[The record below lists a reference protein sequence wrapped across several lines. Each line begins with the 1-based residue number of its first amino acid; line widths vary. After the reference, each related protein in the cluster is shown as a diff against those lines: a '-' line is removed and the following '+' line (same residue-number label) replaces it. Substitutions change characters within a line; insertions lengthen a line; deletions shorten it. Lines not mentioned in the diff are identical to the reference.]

1 MPRSD
6 AITLKQLRALS
17 AVASHGSITRAA
29 AAIHLTPPAVHTQL
43 RQLAANMGAEMLSR
57 GDGGKMELTTEGE
70 VVLETIRRI
79 EVELGACLRSVA
91 ELRDGRAGL
100 VQLGVVSTGKY
111 FAPSLV
117 ATLKQVFPEIKVEL
131 NIGNREQTI
140 EALETRAVQMAIMG
154 RPPRF
159 PVNHSEPVGPHP
171 HVLIA
176 PPDHF
181 LAGRTNIDAE
191 LLIDETFIA
200 REEGSGTRIL
210 MSRFLDRIG
219 EGRIYDITTMSSNET
234 IKQAVMAGLGIALIS
249 QHTVVDEL
257 HSGRLVTL
265 DLPGLPIERAWYLI
279 TRADAP
285 LSPAAQRIRAHISEM
300 KGAFLPQL

>member
-100 VQLGVVSTGKY
+100 VQLGVV
-111 FAPSLV
+111 
-117 ATLKQVFPEIKVEL
+117 
-131 NIGNREQTI
+131 
-140 EALETRAVQMAIMG
+140 
-154 RPPRF
+154 
-159 PVNHSEPVGPHP
+159 
-171 HVLIA
+171 
-176 PPDHF
+176 
-181 LAGRTNIDAE
+181 
-191 LLIDETFIA
+191 
-200 REEGSGTRIL
+200 
-210 MSRFLDRIG
+210 
-219 EGRIYDITTMSSNET
+219 
-234 IKQAVMAGLGIALIS
+234 
-249 QHTVVDEL
+249 
-257 HSGRLVTL
+257 
-265 DLPGLPIERAWYLI
+265 
-279 TRADAP
+279 
-285 LSPAAQRIRAHISEM
+285 
-300 KGAFLPQL
+300 

>member
-1 MPRSD
+1 MARLD

-17 AVASHGSITRAA
+17 AVATHGSITRAA
-29 AAIHLTPPAVHTQL
+29 EAIHLTPPAVHTQL
-43 RQLAANMGAEMLSR
+43 RQLAANMGADMLER

-70 VVLETIRRI
+70 VVLEAIRRI
-79 EVELGACLRSVA
+79 EVELGACMRSVT
-91 ELRDGRAGL
+91 ELKHGRAGL
-100 VQLGVVSTGKY
+100 VHLGVVSTGKY
-111 FAPSLV
+111 FAPGLV

-131 NIGNREQTI
+131 IVGNRGQTVA
-140 EALETRAVQMAIMG
+140 ALESRQVQMAIMG

-159 PVNHSEPVGPHP
+159 PVNHSEPIGPHP
-171 HVLIA
+171 HVLVA

-181 LAGRTNIDAE
+181 LAGRQGVDPE

-219 EGRIYDITTMSSNET
+219 EGRVYDITTMSSNET

-249 QHTVVDEL
+249 QHTVVEEL
-257 HSGRLVTL
+257 HNGRLVTL

-279 TRADAP
+279 TRADVP
-285 LSPAAQRIRAHISEM
+285 LSPAAQRIRVHISEM
-300 KGAFLPQL
+300 KGSFLPQL